1 MKKSR
6 IGIAAVLFLTVLTGC
21 VKKQETSGK
30 VKDLEFTVLRT
41 EDIPEETAALIEEKA
56 DQPFQAF
63 YIDQGYLYLVR
74 GYGEQPTSGYS
85 VEVEAVYETETE
97 IVVRTNLLG
106 PEAGEEKKETK
117 TTPYIVLKTE
127 AEEKPVRF
135 E

>member
-6 IGIAAVLFLTVLTGC
+6 ILIAAVLLLTVLTGC

-30 VKDLEFTVLRT
+30 VRDLEFTVLKT
-41 EDIPEETAALIEEKA
+41 EDIPEEVAALIEEKSA
-56 DQPFQAF
+56 RPFRAY
-63 YIDQGYLYLVR
+63 YIDQGYLYLVC

-85 VEVEAVYETETE
+85 VEVEAVYETQTE
-97 IVVRTNLLG
+97 IVVRTSLLG
-106 PEAGEEKKETK
+106 PGAGEEKKETK